1 MSQSQKKSGAQNIS
15 DLKARLGLKKGGPAA
30 RKDAVPPPGGIVPP
44 PGLANQQRSVPA
56 PPGAKQPEPAMPSV
70 SDDPFAAMNAMA
82 AAGVAHQQATAG
94 PQIIIVNDG
103 KPVESV
109 EQTSRFARIGKIAA
123 IVALPFIFGSMH
135 GQCSNNAKLV
145 NRTIEDAGILR
156 DDIKRLRRSALQSIQ
171 DELLRSR
178 ERGPGSQAFPPN
190 DEELTKK
197 LGEKTILPVVDPQIP
212 FESNLY
218 YLDPGIVS
226 EILTFYS
233 NAITIGTLVE
243 EHVKATKNDVQ
254 AMEDGEKRIQVTKPD
269 QDTNRYLK
277 FYRYGVIME
286 IPEQGG
292 SDAPFGAKL
301 VEIGPPVCQDR
312 KASSTGKCE
321 GPPIGFGVRERLG
334 DGSGWALTEAGFFQD
349 NKVQGKQVLPLLPTE
364 AFEAVTKGA
373 DSAVAER
380 AYMRRIQKLND
391 IVSQTIELG
400 ASLEARLDAKA
411 SEGKAFTY
419 FM

>member
-30 RKDAVPPPGGIVPP
+30 KKDAVPPPGGIVPP

-56 PPGAKQPEPAMPSV
+56 PPGAKQPEPVMPSA
-70 SDDPFAAMNAMA
+70 SDDPFGAMNAMA
-82 AAGVAHQQATAG
+82 AAGAAHQQATAG
-94 PQIIIVNDG
+94 PDIIIVNDG

-109 EQTSRFARIGKIAA
+109 EQKSRFAKIGKIAA

-135 GQCSNNAKLV
+135 GQCASNAKLV

-156 DDIKRLRRSALQSIQ
+156 DDIKRLRRDSLQTIK
-171 DELLRSR
+171 DELLRSQ

-190 DEELTKK
+190 DEELTEKLSKK
-197 LGEKTILPVVDPQIP
+197 SILPVVDPQIP

-233 NAITIGTLVE
+233 NTIAIGTLIE
-243 EHVKATKNDVQ
+243 EHTKATKNDIQ
-254 AMEDGEKRIQVTKPD
+254 AMDEGEKRIEVTKPD
-269 QDTNRYLK
+269 QDDNRYLK

-286 IPEQGG
+286 IPEKSDG
-292 SDAPFGAKL
+292 DAPFGAKV

-321 GPPIGFGVRERLG
+321 GPPIGFGIRERLG
-334 DGSGWALTEAGFFQD
+334 DGSGWMLTEAGFSQG
-349 NKVQGKQVLPLLPTE
+349 NTVQGKQVLPLLPTE
-364 AFEAVTKGA
+364 AFEAVAKGA
-373 DSAVAER
+373 DSTVAER
-380 AYMRRIQKLND
+380 AYMRRIQQLND
-391 IVSQTIELG
+391 LISQTIELG